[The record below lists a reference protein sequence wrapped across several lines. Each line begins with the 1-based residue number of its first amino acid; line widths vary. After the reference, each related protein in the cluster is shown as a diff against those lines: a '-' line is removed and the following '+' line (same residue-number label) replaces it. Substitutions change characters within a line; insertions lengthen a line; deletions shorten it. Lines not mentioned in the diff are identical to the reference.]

1 MKSVQLSAVIITKNE
16 ERNIRRCIE
25 SVIDLVDEVLVVD
38 SESADDTRTIAASLG
53 AKVIVQ
59 PFLGYVEQKN
69 FALARA
75 SSDYVLSLDADEALS
90 PELQAAIAKAKTSW
104 TRDAYSF
111 NRLNNYCGRWIR
123 HSGWYP
129 DRKIRLLDRRK
140 GQWGGINPHD
150 TIILSDDARKG
161 RLKGDL
167 LHYSY
172 ISVQEHIERTHKYA
186 EIMAAAL
193 FRTGKKAGFAKI
205 YLNPAF
211 TFVKKYFFQLGFLD
225 GYYGWIICRITAYYT
240 FLKYIRLK
248 EFQLE
253 NKDKK

>member
-1 MKSVQLSAVIITKNE
+1 MKSVQLSVVIITRNE

-25 SVIDLVDEVLVVD
+25 SVKDLADEVLVVD
-38 SESADDTRTIAASLG
+38 SESTDDTRTIAASLG

-69 FALARA
+69 FALEQA
-75 SSDYVLSLDADEALS
+75 SFDCVLSLDADEALS
-90 PELQAAIAKAKTSW
+90 AELQASIARTKSSW
-104 TRDAYSF
+104 TADAYSF
-111 NRLNNYCGRWIR
+111 NRLNNYCGQWIR

-129 DRKIRLLDRRK
+129 DHKIRLLDRRK
-140 GQWGGINPHD
+140 GSWGGINPHD
-150 TIILSDDARKG
+150 TIIMSDDARRS

-172 ISVQEHIERTHKYA
+172 LSVQEHIERTHKYA
-186 EIMAAAL
+186 EIMAAAM
-193 FRTGKKAGFAKI
+193 FRAGKKAGFAKI

-211 TFVKKYFFQLGFLD
+211 TFVKKFFFQLGFLD
-225 GYYGWIICRITAYYT
+225 GYYGWIICRISAYYT

-248 EFQLE
+248 EFQLQ
-253 NKDKK
+253 NKAGK